1 MKKIK
6 ILLIAVLAL
15 SLSLCLFACTKTH
28 ENEKYTAYEIS
39 KVNVMQKTTN
49 EFAFTLECDI
59 APSSS
64 AKVYI
69 TRYDRI
75 DEGAESITYENKN
88 GNYYFSATVPYD
100 SYFIHVVDGEKT
112 ATLPMARP
120 QMAPTLAV
128 SGKSA
133 ILTYNFVNGTSWS
146 SFCDPTGKSVYKS
159 AKKEYDETA
168 TLVAKNV
175 NIFGVDTTTDTAYS
189 TDDPYYYVV
198 LSAKNGIVTY
208 ATAPLMTIDN
218 AYSDLSVSMA
228 DKNGTPTLTVSGK
241 FVTDGDVALEFYS
254 ADGKLGKVIETVGE
268 RKTGAAGESFEVS
281 LDMRE
286 VVNGTTGAGIWYD
299 IKLATSSGSLYEL
312 SSDIANMSQTLK
324 SGNATFEFK
333 EWNKILKLN
342 YQYYDYDVERVE
354 IVDKD
359 GVPTLVVTGTYDT
372 SLRDIKLHADV
383 EINGKKNH
391 LYWDNISTESNSGK
405 FRFEAPLT
413 DITYESQPWAWFHIY
428 TYKGNATVNTGSGD
442 LPRGDLLKIGQTF
455 THDGVTYTVKA
466 YQGTGSQLAIEA
478 MKQQ

>member
-6 ILLIAVLAL
+6 VLLIAVLAL

-28 ENEKYTAYEIS
+28 ENEKYTAYEIT
-39 KVNVMQKTTN
+39 KVDMAQKTTN
-49 EFAFTLECDI
+49 EFAFTLKCDI

-75 DEGAESITYENKN
+75 DEGTESIAYENKD
-88 GNYYFSATVPYD
+88 GDYSFSATVPYD

-120 QMAPTLAV
+120 RMAPTLSV
-128 SGKSA
+128 SDKSA
-133 ILTYNFVNGTSWS
+133 VLTYNFVNGTSWS

-168 TLVAKNV
+168 TLVARNV
-175 NIFGVDTTTDTAYS
+175 NIFGVDTTTDYNYS
-189 TDDPYYYVV
+189 ADTPYYYVV

-208 ATAPLMTIDN
+208 ASAPLMTIND
-218 AYSDLSVSMA
+218 AFSDLKVSMS
-228 DKNGTPTLTVSGK
+228 DESGTPTLTVSGK

-254 ADGKLGKVIETVGE
+254 ADSKLGNVIETVGE
-268 RKTGAAGESFEVS
+268 RKAGKAGDSFKVS

-286 VVNGTTGAGIWYD
+286 VLNGTTGAGIWYD

-312 SSDIANMSQTLK
+312 SSDVADMSQTLK
-324 SGNATFEFK
+324 NGNATFEFK

-354 IVDKD
+354 IIERD

-372 SLRDIKLHADV
+372 SLREIKLHADV
-383 EINGKKNH
+383 EINGKKDH
-391 LYWDNISTESNSGK
+391 LYWDNKSTESGK

-428 TYKGNATVNTGSGD
+428 TYKGNASVNTGSGD

-455 THDGVTYTVKA
+455 TYDGVTYTVKA